1 MPYQDMIIEVAGAA
15 LERTPDKQRIGRF
28 SVRVLGSPAGEMKPE
43 EAVPVSYD
51 DKQLQLSLQQ
61 LETRALDKAGLI
73 ALGRALALLLLPPK
87 LEGAAAGVRE
97 LLAASLD
104 HVGPDDGVRLR
115 LRLPPQLGALPWEYM
130 YVDRAGGGDG
140 MDGFLMLDPRVAIVR
155 HEVLPT
161 PDSLPLTSGVLKV
174 VAALA
179 SAEGLPQLDLSKE
192 QSDLKAAFDDQA
204 GIAPVFLEDATLDEI
219 LSAIPGAA
227 IFHFAGHGVFSRQMG
242 DLPGTYT
249 GAGKLALYDQAVDAE
264 QLGIN
269 LRGNGVRLAV
279 LGGCETGRR
288 DGVNV
293 WSGIAPALIKQQ
305 IPAVLANQL
314 PIKDACAIAFSK
326 HFYGAL
332 VGGLPIERAVA
343 AGRIAAYNADKD
355 GRDWGVPVLYMR
367 DADGQLFGGAA
378 DTAVREQA
386 AARAKVV
393 IEQRV
398 SEVGAGAV
406 LIGASVKQITS
417 GILSVTQTLGVVA
430 GEVTG
435 ATIGTM
441 SGGEAKIETN
451 VDKLE
456 SGGSVTG
463 ATIDNL

>member
-1 MPYQDMIIEVAGAA
+1 
-15 LERTPDKQRIGRF
+15 
-28 SVRVLGSPAGEMKPE
+28 
-43 EAVPVSYD
+43 
-51 DKQLQLSLQQ
+51 
-61 LETRALDKAGLI
+61 
-73 ALGRALALLLLPPK
+73 
-87 LEGAAAGVRE
+87 
-97 LLAASLD
+97 
-104 HVGPDDGVRLR
+104 
-115 LRLPPQLGALPWEYM
+115 M
-130 YVDRAGGGDG
+130 Y
-140 MDGFLMLDPRVAIVR
+140 GFLMLDPRVSIAR
-155 HEVLPT
+155 HEVLPA
-161 PDSLPLTSGVLKV
+161 PDSLPLTNGPLKV

-192 QSDLKAAFDDQA
+192 QRDLEAAFDGQPE
-204 GIAPVFLEDATLDEI
+204 IQPVFLEDATLDEI
-219 LSAIPGAA
+219 QQAIAGAEV
-227 IFHFAGHGVFSRQMG
+227 FHFAGHGVFSRQMG

-249 GAGKLALYDQAVDAE
+249 GTGKLALYDQAVDAE

-326 HFYGAL
+326 QFYGAL

-378 DTAVREQA
+378 DSDVREQA
-386 AARAKVV
+386 ATRAKVV
-393 IEQRV
+393 IEQHL
-398 SEVGAGAV
+398 SEVAAGAV
-406 LIGASVKQITS
+406 LIGAAVKQIMS
-417 GILSVTQTLGVVA
+417 GTLSITQTIGVVA
-430 GEVTG
+430 GDVTG
-435 ATIGTM
+435 AKIGTIG
-441 SGGEAKIETN
+441 GGEAKIETN

>member
-1 MPYQDMIIEVAGAA
+1 MLYHDMIIEAAGAA
-15 LERTPDKQRIGRF
+15 LERTPDKQRIGHF

-73 ALGRALALLLLPPK
+73 ALGRALALLLLPP
-87 LEGAAAGVRE
+87 EQVGTAVGVRE
-97 LLAASLD
+97 LLATSLD
-104 HVGPDDGVRLR
+104 HVGPDAGVRLR
-115 LRLPPQLGALPWEYM
+115 LRLPPQLAALPWEYM
-130 YVDRAGGGDG
+130 YVDRAGGGAG
-140 MDGFLMLDPRVAIVR
+140 MDGFLALDPRVAIVR
-155 HEVLPT
+155 HEALPA
-161 PDSLPLTSGVLKV
+161 PASLPLTSGALKI

-192 QSDLKAAFDDQA
+192 QRDLKAAFEGQA
-204 GIAPVFLEDATLDEI
+204 GIAPVFLEDATLDEV
-219 LSAIPGAA
+219 LSAIPGAEV
-227 IFHFAGHGVFSRQMG
+227 FHFAGHGVFSRQMG

-249 GAGKLALYDQAVDAE
+249 GTGKLALYDQAVDAE

-314 PIKDACAIAFSK
+314 PIKDVCAIMFSK
-326 HFYGAL
+326 QFYGAL

-343 AGRIAAYNADKD
+343 AGRIAAYNADKE

-378 DTAVREQA
+378 DTGVRDQA
-386 AARAKVV
+386 ATKAKVV
-393 IEQRV
+393 IEQHV
-398 SEVGAGAV
+398 NEVAAGAV
-406 LIGASVKQITS
+406 LIGVAVKQITS
-417 GILSVTQTLGVVA
+417 GILSVTQTLGTVA
-430 GEVTG
+430 GDVTG
-435 ATIGTM
+435 ATIGTI
-441 SGGEAKIETN
+441 GGGAATIATN
-451 VDKLE
+451 VDKLA
-456 SGGSVTG
+456 SGGRVTG

>member
-1 MPYQDMIIEVAGAA
+1 
-15 LERTPDKQRIGRF
+15 
-28 SVRVLGSPAGEMKPE
+28 
-43 EAVPVSYD
+43 
-51 DKQLQLSLQQ
+51 
-61 LETRALDKAGLI
+61 
-73 ALGRALALLLLPPK
+73 
-87 LEGAAAGVRE
+87 
-97 LLAASLD
+97 
-104 HVGPDDGVRLR
+104 
-115 LRLPPQLGALPWEYM
+115 
-130 YVDRAGGGDG
+130 
-140 MDGFLMLDPRVAIVR
+140 
-155 HEVLPT
+155 
-161 PDSLPLTSGVLKV
+161 
-174 VAALA
+174 
-179 SAEGLPQLDLSKE
+179 
-192 QSDLKAAFDDQA
+192 
-204 GIAPVFLEDATLDEI
+204 LEDATLDEVQA
-219 LSAIPGAA
+219 AIVGAA

-249 GAGKLALYDQAVDAE
+249 GTGKLALYDQAVDAE

-314 PIKDACAIAFSK
+314 PIKDVCAIAFSK
-326 HFYGAL
+326 QFYGAL

-367 DADGQLFGGAA
+367 DADGVLFGGAA
-378 DTAVREQA
+378 DAGVRDQA

-393 IEQRV
+393 IEQHV
-398 SEVGAGAV
+398 TEVAAGAV

-417 GILSVTQTLGVVA
+417 GILSVTQTLGTVA
-430 GEVTG
+430 GDVTG
-435 ATIGTM
+435 AKIGTM
-441 SGGEAKIETN
+441 GGGEAKIETN

-456 SGGSVTG
+456 SGGNVTG

>member
-1 MPYQDMIIEVAGAA
+1 MIIEAAGAA
-15 LERTPDKQRIGRF
+15 LERLPDRSRVGRF
-28 SVRVLGSPAGEMKPE
+28 SVRVLGSPAGEMNPDQ
-43 EAVPVSYD
+43 AVPVSYD

-73 ALGRALALLLLPPK
+73 ALGRALALLLLPPRQ
-87 LEGAAAGVRE
+87 EGASAGVRE

-115 LRLPPQLGALPWEYM
+115 LRLPPQLAALPWEYM

-140 MDGFLMLDPRVAIVR
+140 MDGFLALDPRVAIVR
-155 HEVLPT
+155 HEALPA
-161 PDSLPLTSGVLKV
+161 PDSLPPTSGPLKV

-192 QSDLKAAFDDQA
+192 LSDLKAAFDGQPQ
-204 GIAPVFLEDATLDEI
+204 IQPVFLENATLDE
-219 LSAIPGAA
+219 LQAAMPRAA

-249 GAGKLALYDQAVDAE
+249 GTGKLALDDQAVDAE

-293 WSGIAPALIKQQ
+293 WSGIAPALVKQQ

-314 PIKDACAIAFSK
+314 PIKDVCAIAFSK
-326 HFYGAL
+326 QFYGAL

-378 DTAVREQA
+378 DASVREQA
-386 AARAKVV
+386 AAKAKVV
-393 IEQRV
+393 IDQRLG
-398 SEVGAGAV
+398 EVAAGAV
-406 LIGASVKQITS
+406 LVGAAVKQITS
-417 GILSVTQTLGVVA
+417 GLLSVTQTLGTVA
-430 GEVTG
+430 GDVTG
-435 ATIGTM
+435 AKIGSM
-441 SGGEAKIETN
+441 GGGEAKIETN

-456 SGGSVTG
+456 SGGTVTG
-463 ATIDNL
+463 ATIDDL

>member
-1 MPYQDMIIEVAGAA
+1 MIIEATGAT
-15 LERTPDKQRIGRF
+15 LERTPDKQRIGHF

-43 EAVPVSYD
+43 EAVLVSYD
-51 DKQLQLSLQQ
+51 DKQLQIGLQQ

-87 LEGAAAGVRE
+87 QEGASSGVRE
-97 LLAASLD
+97 LLAASLAQL
-104 HVGPDDGVRLR
+104 GPEDGVRLR
-115 LRLPPQLGALPWEYM
+115 LRLPPQLAALPWEYI
-130 YVDRAGGGDG
+130 YVDRAGGGEG
-140 MDGFLMLDPRVAIVR
+140 MDGFLMLDPRVAIAR
-155 HEVLPT
+155 HEALPA
-161 PDSLPLTSGVLKV
+161 PPSLPLTSGPLKV

-179 SAEGLPQLDLSKE
+179 SAEGLPQLDLGKE
-192 QSDLKAAFDDQA
+192 QRDLEAAFDGQPA
-204 GIAPVFLEDATLDEI
+204 IQSVFLEDATLDEI
-219 LSAIPGAA
+219 QQAIAGAEV
-227 IFHFAGHGVFSRQMG
+227 FHFAGHGVFSRQMG

-249 GAGKLALYDQAVDAE
+249 GTGKLALYDQAVDAE

-367 DADGQLFGGAA
+367 DADGVLFGGAA
-378 DTAVREQA
+378 DTGVRDQA
-386 AARAKVV
+386 AAAAKVV
-393 IEQRV
+393 IEQRLG
-398 SEVGAGAV
+398 EVAAGAV
-406 LIGASVKQITS
+406 LVGAAVKQISS
-417 GILSVTQTLGVVA
+417 GILSVTQTLGTVA
-430 GEVTG
+430 GDVTG

-441 SGGEAKIETN
+441 GGGEARIETN

-456 SGGSVTG
+456 SGGNVTG

>member
-1 MPYQDMIIEVAGAA
+1 MPYQDMIIEAAGAT

-43 EAVPVSYD
+43 EAVLISYD

-61 LETRALDKAGLI
+61 LETRALDKTGLI

-87 LEGAAAGVRE
+87 QEGASAGVRE
-97 LLAASLD
+97 LLAASLAQI
-104 HVGPDDGVRLR
+104 GPEDGVRLR

-130 YVDRAGGGDG
+130 YIDRAGGGEG
-140 MDGFLMLDPRVAIVR
+140 MDGFLMLDPRVAIAR
-155 HEVLPT
+155 HEVLPA
-161 PDSLPLTSGVLKV
+161 PDSLPLTNGPLKV

-179 SAEGLPQLDLSKE
+179 SADGLPQLDLSKE
-192 QSDLKAAFDDQA
+192 QRDLEAAFDGQPE
-204 GIAPVFLEDATLDEI
+204 IQPVFLEDATLDEI
-219 LSAIPGAA
+219 QQAIAGAEV
-227 IFHFAGHGVFSRQMG
+227 FHFAGHGVFSRQMG

-249 GAGKLALYDQAVDAE
+249 GTGKLALYDQAVDAE

-367 DADGQLFGGAA
+367 DADGVLFGGAA
-378 DTAVREQA
+378 DTGVRDQA
-386 AARAKVV
+386 AAQARVV
-393 IEQRV
+393 IEQRLG
-398 SEVGAGAV
+398 EVAAGAV
-406 LIGASVKQITS
+406 LVGAAVKQITS
-417 GILSVTQTLGVVA
+417 GILSVTQTLATVA
-430 GEVTG
+430 GNVTG
-435 ATIGTM
+435 ATIGTI
-441 SGGEAKIETN
+441 SGGEARIETN

-456 SGGSVTG
+456 SGGNVTG

>member
-1 MPYQDMIIEVAGAA
+1 MKYEDLVIEAAGAT

-28 SVRVLGSPAGEMKPE
+28 TVRVLASPAGEMKPE
-43 EAVPVSYD
+43 EAVAASYD

-61 LETRALDKAGLI
+61 LETRALERAGLI

-87 LEGAAAGVRE
+87 ADRAAAGVRE
-97 LLAASLD
+97 LLAGSLSQ
-104 HVGPDDGVRLR
+104 VGPDDGVRLR
-115 LRLPPQLGALPWEYM
+115 LRLPPQLAALPWEYI
-130 YVDRAGGGDG
+130 YVDRAGGGEG
-140 MDGFLMLDPRVAIVR
+140 MDGFLALDPRVAIVR
-155 HEVLPT
+155 HEALPA
-161 PDSLPLTSGVLKV
+161 PPSLPLSTGPLKV

-179 SAEGLPQLDLSKE
+179 SAEGLPQLDLARE
-192 QSDLKAAFDDQA
+192 HSDLAAAFDGQA
-204 GIAPVFLEDATLDEI
+204 GIEPVFLEDATLEEI
-219 LSAIPGAA
+219 QQAIAGAEV
-227 IFHFAGHGVFSRQMG
+227 FHFAGHGVFNRQMG

-249 GAGKLALYDQAVDAE
+249 GAGSLALYDQAVGAE

-269 LRGNGVRLAV
+269 LGGSGVRLAV

-305 IPAVLANQL
+305 IPAVIANQL
-314 PIKDACAIAFSK
+314 PIKDACAIAFSRQ
-326 HFYGAL
+326 FYGAL
-332 VGGLPIERAVA
+332 VGGLPIERALA

-378 DTAVREQA
+378 DPGVRDQA
-386 AARAKVV
+386 AASAKVV

-398 SEVGAGAV
+398 GVVAAGAV
-406 LIGASVKQITS
+406 LTGAAVKQITS
-417 GILSVTQTLGVVA
+417 GILSVTQTLGTVA
-430 GEVTG
+430 GDVTG
-435 ATIGTM
+435 AKIGTM
-441 SGGEAKIETN
+441 SGGEAKIETS

-456 SGGSVTG
+456 SGGNITG